1 MRKVWILLPV
11 VGVVGAIVFGL
22 LAALS
27 DDYKAYGEVPIP
39 GSERLHLPEGDVMIS
54 FHAIMPD
61 VQNYEKQMP
70 LPQNLELVITAPSG
84 AEQPT
89 VSEDLG
95 STFAGDSEAH
105 RQVKV
110 AHIVV
115 AGDYTITT
123 NGTDNPSV
131 SPRLSFGHG
140 NHYKLLLWISIG
152 LAVFGGAISTR
163 AMKRRAHTASD
174 AGGRPDVSDAG
185 GRPDVSVADLLSS
198 GQRVRGVL
206 RAFRDTGA
214 TMRSQGLTPSRQEF
228 LDYPYYALKV
238 ELRLPDRPPVTGRIQ
253 QPVPPTEVPNL
264 AVGRELNCA
273 VDPADPKQRFV
284 VDFSTPP
291 A

>member
-1 MRKVWILLPV
+1 MHRVWILLPV
-11 VGVVGAIVFGL
+11 VGVLGAIAFGL

-54 FHAIMPD
+54 FHANMPD
-61 VQNYEKQMP
+61 VQDDEKQMP
-70 LPQNLELVITAPSG
+70 LPQDLELVITAPGG
-84 AEQPT
+84 APQPT

-95 STFAGDSEAH
+95 ATFAGDNDAH
-105 RQVKV
+105 RQVKA
-110 AHIVV
+110 AHIFV

-140 NHYKLLLWISIG
+140 NHYKLLLWIFLG
-152 LAVFGGAISTR
+152 LAFFGGAISTR
-163 AMKRRAHTASD
+163 AMKRQSRTAPD
-174 AGGRPDVSDAG
+174 AGE
-185 GRPDVSVADLLSS
+185 RPDVSVAAGRPDVSAAELLES

-206 RAFRDTGA
+206 KSFRDTGA
-214 TMRSQGLTPSRQEF
+214 TMRSQGLTPSRPEF

-238 ELRLPDRPPVTGRIQ
+238 ELRLPDRRPVTGRIQ
-253 QPVPPTEVPNL
+253 QPVPPAEVPNL
-264 AVGRELNCA
+264 VVGRELNCA

-284 VDFSTPP
+284 VDFSTSPS
-291 A
+291 